1 MDGDLD
7 VKFCRRQ
14 GRKWELSRMPIMHAN
29 FLLCTNIWLNSYNAA
44 GSTFAFNEKKISLK
58 GCENRDWKL
67 IVCFS
72 QTQELRG
79 FTLLLFHLFALFCLC
94 FVACLFTV
102 MHDCLYCYPQNETPK
117 KTEGHTIRFNFA
129 SQPSRR
135 KNKEATPPSSQLP
148 LKSSP
153 ESSIPHLID

>member
-1 MDGDLD
+1 MEIWFQWWKCWSFNYLDGDLD

-44 GSTFAFNEKKISLK
+44 GSTFIFNEKKISLK

-79 FTLLLFHLFALFCLC
+79 FTLLCFTCSFFFVYVLLLVCLLLC
-94 FVACLFTV
+94 VTV
-102 MHDCLYCYPQNETPK
+102 CIVILRMKLQKRQKGT
-117 KTEGHTIRFNFA
+117 
-129 SQPSRR
+129 
-135 KNKEATPPSSQLP
+135 L
-148 LKSSP
+148 
-153 ESSIPHLID
+153 